1 TWSSRADV
9 SARGQAGG
17 RKRGAAAGARHYCV
31 FHSCVAAGPEGR
43 VARSR
48 STARKDRAVAISV
61 SALARSPGVARADVA
76 PARSFGAITDRAATY
91 RPLDAPLV
99 VSPPPRSVHRGLTAA
114 THSAAAPLLHYTIVT
129 NAVARQ

>member
-1 TWSSRADV
+1 MP
-9 SARGQAGG
+9 
-17 RKRGAAAGARHYCV
+17 YCV
-31 FHSCVAAGPEGR
+31 FHSRSGWPRGTR
-43 VARSR
+43 PRSR

-114 THSAAAPLLHYTIVT
+114 TPSAAAPLLPYTIVP
-129 NAVARQ
+129 NAVARQLIPNVPSGNFSYHHLP